1 MPKSKANKPSRNLRK
16 KSARKKRGS
25 RPEGEY
31 ESTALTTRSGT
42 ATEHHD
48 LAIGSGLDRVDALGR
63 ATSSLVTHV
72 LSAAREQ
79 SRDPAEHV
87 LDVSRAHYHEGA
99 GERTMKLRCDGCGVL
114 SPGASTHELA
124 AVAARALGWISTDGH
139 DGLDQ
144 CPACRPDAPKLLP
157 GQVTAE
163 VPKALLSSPELI
175 LMSRLEYFANRIV
188 DGTSPRAA
196 LINSRSSG
204 HRHMLSE
211 FCKGF
216 EYDATKIFTRLEEL
230 AARGVSVPPFY
241 VEKDQEWF
249 QGLFEL
255 VKSEDQGDP

>member
-1 MPKSKANKPSRNLRK
+1 M
-16 KSARKKRGS
+16 
-25 RPEGEY
+25 
-31 ESTALTTRSGT
+31 
-42 ATEHHD
+42 
-48 LAIGSGLDRVDALGR
+48 DALGR

-124 AVAARALGWISTDGH
+124 AVAARALGWISTDEV
-139 DGLDQ
+139 DQ

-196 LINSRSSG
+196 LINSRASG

-211 FCKGF
+211 FAKGF
-216 EYDATKIFTRLEEL
+216 DYRVNALSRAFVDLEQRGFAIPMPKVMDEYLQAM
-230 AARGVSVPPFY
+230 V
-241 VEKDQEWF
+241 WF
-249 QGLFEL
+249 GTLFEL
-255 VKSEDQGDP
+255 LAVEDDIQADP